1 MGVGEAAAAQA
12 SRGRPGGR
20 SRAGRRR
27 LALAGGLQRHRVG
40 ARGHLSGDRL
50 RRLRPRHRGG
60 GKLVVE
66 TPPRP
71 RRLPDDARAADHRR
85 RRAPR
90 AGCGRPARRHGPRAV
105 TPHGLCGPG
114 QPRGAHEDL
123 GRRAAPGRGRPT
135 PRPARAPLHERAR
148 HKAGRRQRYV
158 EGDGGWHRLEP
169 ADAGA
174 VLRPRAE
181 RQGRSRGGVARRFL
195 CEEGAPHTG
204 EPALGPRYAS
214 WRQPF
219 RHTGHLRCLQQGGVA
234 GPRRLQPDRLP
245 GRALA
250 RGGVGGL
257 LRRRCGA
264 GDPLHDGRH
273 RHRFRGPRARGAGRL
288 ADAGTLRHRRGI
300 RRRSWRQPPWR
311 ELLVGV
317 HGLRPP
323 RGPELAHPNSCCRC
337 AR

>member
-123 GRRAAPGRGRPT
+123 GRRVAPGRRRPP
-135 PRPARAPLHERAR
+135 PRSIRSSLHRRTQHQTSRRER
-148 HKAGRRQRYV
+148 GV
-158 EGDGGWHRLEP
+158 EGNGGGSRLER

-174 VLRPRAE
+174 GLRVGAQW
-181 RQGRSRGGVARRFL
+181 QGGRDGGQACHAVH
-195 CEEGAPHTG
+195 EEG
-204 EPALGPRYAS
+204 
-214 WRQPF
+214 
-219 RHTGHLRCLQQGGVA
+219 
-234 GPRRLQPDRLP
+234 
-245 GRALA
+245 LA
-250 RGGVGGL
+250 
-257 LRRRCGA
+257 
-264 GDPLHDGRH
+264 
-273 RHRFRGPRARGAGRL
+273 
-288 ADAGTLRHRRGI
+288 
-300 RRRSWRQPPWR
+300 
-311 ELLVGV
+311 
-317 HGLRPP
+317 
-323 RGPELAHPNSCCRC
+323 
-337 AR
+337 